1 MLQTSVADPHPVEDF
16 EAAHPGHSRRRA
28 DPPQCGGTPAPREHR
43 NGSERF
49 ASGGLFAR
57 LGWKSFPGSRPRDI
71 DVVKFLIGAMESI
84 ADSSRAMVQR
94 RQLSV
99 VARGDFSPGNIEGL
113 ASRTG
118 VLFEG
123 RSATPSAA
131 EDDALRSEE
140 MSSDAERLV
149 AWRDELVAAFDDDE
163 QGQLLVMGM
172 MDGLRGK
179 ELLEATDLT
188 EAQFPTKYKKVQRR
202 IEALQAARRR
212 P

>member
-16 EAAHPGHSRRRA
+16 EAAVLA
-28 DPPQCGGTPAPREHR
+28 IPPA
-43 NGSERF
+43 
-49 ASGGLFAR
+49 GLICLNAVAR
-57 LGWKSFPGSRPRDI
+57 LLHGSTGMDPSDLLQEAYLRALAGSRSWSRDI

-123 RSATPSAA
+123 HAPLRPPRTTRCAVRRCHLMPKDLSPGAMKLSPPSTTT
-131 EDDALRSEE
+131 S
-140 MSSDAERLV
+140 
-149 AWRDELVAAFDDDE
+149 
-163 QGQLLVMGM
+163 
-172 MDGLRGK
+172 RGSF
-179 ELLEATDLT
+179 L
-188 EAQFPTKYKKVQRR
+188 
-202 IEALQAARRR
+202 
-212 P
+212 

>member
-16 EAAHPGHSRRRA
+16 EAAVLAIS
-28 DPPQCGGTPAPREHR
+28 PA
-43 NGSERF
+43 
-49 ASGGLFAR
+49 GLIRLNAVAR
-57 LGWKSFPGSRPRDI
+57 LLHGSTGMDPSDLLQEAYLRALAGSRSWSRDI

-84 ADSSRAMVQR
+84 ADSSRAKVQR
-94 RQLSV
+94 RQFSV

-123 RSATPSAA
+123 RSATPSA

-140 MSSDAERLV
+140 ISSDAERLV

-202 IEALQAARRR
+202 IEALQAARRK